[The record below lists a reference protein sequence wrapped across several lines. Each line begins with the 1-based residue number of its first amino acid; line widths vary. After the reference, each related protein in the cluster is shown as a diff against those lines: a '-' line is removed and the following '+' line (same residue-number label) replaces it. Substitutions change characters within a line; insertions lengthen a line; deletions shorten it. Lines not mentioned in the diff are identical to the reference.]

1 MKKRLIAFMLSAS
14 LFLSSLFMPFFR
26 INTYAAQ
33 AVFGWDDALVFFLET
48 IAAYC
53 VNKGLD
59 QASSDIGNYT
69 VRGGKLSSSDKAYV
83 EKLWNQFTSSNNFTD
98 EQLQNFKNQ
107 IMNGNLDMSGEVGT
121 AFMTFL
127 RNQGANVTGD
137 WNSFNDMQ
145 SVSYPVF
152 WDSADVE
159 KFLRSYAFAHGKYK
173 PTSFFG
179 NGLSGCYG
187 LFLVKYHYTD
197 YKEEYTFGTLKYDS
211 TSHTYGFGGT
221 RNIGVNH
228 YGLYYFTQSE
238 DILTFNDMPEDS
250 KIYCSPTIADV
261 ISKDTDKQIDTGYLT
276 HSQTHSPSIISA
288 YGGNIPD
295 IHRNTFGDD
304 GSNDNDSTYTTLPAT
319 VDWSKIFDNDGNFKP
334 HNTKDTGDL
343 TEIPKIKDDGS
354 NYDDIIKII
363 KSNNKKL
370 DKILNWLR
378 DYDGGSN
385 GKIKDSDL
393 SPIIDPSSPLFNF
406 KLSEKFPFSL
416 PWDMLAILSIVKADP
431 IPPKIDIPIL
441 LPDSKGK
448 TKDIQLSDDKL
459 TTTAGDKITI
469 DFSGDTWQKAAKI
482 LRLLELLLFIIG
494 MAVLFWKYGK

>member
-1 MKKRLIAFMLSAS
+1 MKKRLTAFMLSAS
-14 LFLSSLFMPFFR
+14 LLFSSLFMPFFC
-26 INTYAAQ
+26 INTYATQ
-33 AVFGWDDALVFFLET
+33 AVFGWDDALVFVAET
-48 IAAYC
+48 IAAYF
-53 VNKGLD
+53 VDKGLD
-59 QASSDIGNYT
+59 QATSDIGNYT
-69 VRGGKLSSSDKAYV
+69 VKGGKLSSADKAYV
-83 EKLWNQFTSSNNFTD
+83 EKLWNQFATSNNFTD

-127 RNQGANVTGD
+127 RNQGANVAGD

-145 SVSYPVF
+145 SVSYPVH
-152 WDSADVE
+152 WSEEDVNN
-159 KFLRSYAFAHGKYK
+159 FLRSYASAHGEYK
-173 PTSFFG
+173 PTHILG
-179 NGLSGCYG
+179 GYCVGCYG
-187 LFLVKYHYTD
+187 LFLVKYVHSERF
-197 YKEEYTFGTLKYDS
+197 EEDTFKFGTLTYDT
-211 TSHTYGFGGT
+211 TSHNYGFGGT
-221 RNIGVNH
+221 REISVWSGGT
-228 YGLYYFTQSE
+228 Y
-238 DILTFNDMPEDS
+238 ILSNGDTNYTFKDMEKDS

-261 ISKDTDKQIDTGYLT
+261 ISKDTDNQIDTAYLT
-276 HSQTHSPSIISA
+276 HSQTHHPSIISA

-334 HNTKDTGDL
+334 HSDL
-343 TEIPKIKDDGS
+343 TVIPKIKDDGS
-354 NYDDIIKII
+354 NYDDIIKLI
-363 KSNNKKL
+363 KSNNMKM
-370 DKILNWLR
+370 DKILKWLR
-378 DYDGGSN
+378 DYDGGTK

-406 KLSEKFPFSL
+406 KLNEKFPFSL
-416 PWDMLAILSIVKADP
+416 PWDMLAILSILKADP

-441 LPDSKGK
+441 LPDSNGK
-448 TKDIQLSDDKL
+448 VKDIKLSDDKL
-459 TTTAGDKITI
+459 STTSGDKITI